1 MLRRRKKLFILED
14 NKTEGIL
21 LRLCLNVIPDIS
33 IENFP
38 DSRSLLSRI
47 DDEPD
52 ILITGLQGQRDI
64 ELIRQI
70 KTITPKTEVIVVS
83 AQANVELIAKVQ
95 ELGIFN
101 YVVKSDACIE
111 YIREILEKYFDVID
125 SQ

>member
-1 MLRRRKKLFILED
+1 MFILED